1 MMNIFGFAFNL
12 FGWFF
17 WIMLLVV
24 IVLFVFKLLERLK
37 NNDLNTYYHI
47 SPKDA
52 AKIIR
57 GKEER
62 ISIDQTINN
71 IQG

>member
-1 MMNIFGFAFNL
+1 
-12 FGWFF
+12 
-17 WIMLLVV
+17 MLLVV
-24 IVLFVFKLLERLK
+24 IVLFVFKFLERLK

-47 SPKDA
+47 STKDA

-62 ISIDQTINN
+62 ISSDQTINN